1 MPLDHSPATT
11 HSETTAGDDAG
22 AATLR
27 AVFIADERPAYLGL
41 YTGASCRLPTGDVV
55 ELRHKRTPFMKGK
68 TSWEGITTDLL
79 KAIKAVTPGDV
90 QRMKEWPK
98 AANSFSAKLRRAAP
112 GLRMTGIEVN
122 ERTLHGQTVW
132 TLTTKTR
139 PANDPSHRTHPTPN
153 ASEGGDRGDGDDDL
167 QSKSFSADPIE
178 AEIDPLEVPPMFDRR
193 SPRLA
198 QAST

>member
-1 MPLDHSPATT
+1 MPLDQLPTPT
-11 HSETTAGDDAG
+11 PPETTTCQLASS
-22 AATLR
+22 ATLH
-27 AVFIADERPAYLGL
+27 AAFIADERPAYLGL

-139 PANDPSHRTHPTPN
+139 PANDPTHRPHPTPKG
-153 ASEGGDRGDGDDDL
+153 SEGDDRGDGDDDL
-167 QSKSFSADPIE
+167 QSKSFSADPTE
-178 AEIDPLEVPPMFDRR
+178 AEGPAG
-193 SPRLA
+193 PRA
-198 QAST
+198 P